1 MHCEAPQFPRDKR
14 AHRFFHMAPEDM
26 LYPEGRTDAFTIVEI
41 CIQESAAHNWGFR
54 GQLGDEI
61 QLNCRVDV

>member
-1 MHCEAPQFPRDKR
+1 
-14 AHRFFHMAPEDM
+14 MAPEDM